1 MSDNNRAQNTL
12 IIYLPVTT
20 EYPCKVL
27 SMCKDGKIE
36 G

>member
-1 MSDNNRAQNTL
+1 L